1 MKKVTSLAI
10 SLIAMIAFSAI
21 FTSCQKSPVA
31 QIKQDILSLND
42 ECPLIIGDIQIS
54 SFGFDDEKNLVIT
67 NAVISDDAMFNVIQN
82 NYASKSKIIKNFDAD
97 LINELVQNDIGM
109 AYTYTNANNPN
120 ETKEISMT
128 ATEIKNIIDNP
139 IPDEELILQLI
150 ENEKSTFPTKIDEG
164 ITIVDALKEGNNA
177 IFICSI
183 DENIYD
189 INTLIDY
196 LRTNKKDFKQE
207 LLADPLQK
215 GNFKILKRANTNLI
229 YRYIGDSS
237 QKYIDITITPEE
249 M

>member
-97 LINELVQNDIGM
+97 LIN
-109 AYTYTNANNPN
+109 ANNPN

-164 ITIVDALKEGNNA
+164 MTIVDALKEGNNA

-196 LRTNKKDFKQE
+196 LRTNEKDFKQE